1 MIKKYL
7 LAPGPT
13 PVPESGAAGD
23 GAADLPSPH
32 AAVRGA
38 LRRDA
43 AKSLQRLFK
52 THARRP
58 HARLVRHRRDGGRVT
73 NTTSPGDRVLVVNG
87 GKFGE
92 RWGKIAAAY
101 GLTVTELKVE
111 WGTRRRSRPRSRRAL
126 KEHPETQ
133 ARPHAGRARRRRPRC
148 IRSPRSRRSRA
159 RRDTLLVVDGITA
172 VGVLDLPMDALG
184 IDVLLT
190 GSQKALML
198 PPGLAFIALSERA
211 WKAAAAAKTP
221 RFYFDLKRERDN
233 QQKHTTAWTPAI
245 SLIFGLHEA
254 LRLMFAEG
262 LDNVFAR
269 HDRLARATRAGAEA
283 LGSELVAPTA
293 PSPATT
299 GIFLPDGV
307 PGKLVG
313 YLRDKVGITF
323 AGGQDQLKGKICRVA
338 HLGYIGSFDIVTA
351 MAALEMGI
359 AAFGKRVAVRRGR
372 RRGAEGPDGRH
383 ARRRRRPEG
392 EGAMTYR
399 VLATDPLDQQGV
411 DVFTRAIPRSSS
423 T

>member
-13 PVPESGAAGD
+13 PVPESVLLAMAQ
-23 GAADLPSPH
+23 PIFHHRTPQFE
-32 AAVRGA
+32 A
-38 LRRDA
+38 LFA
-43 AKSLQRLFK
+43 ETAKSLQGLFK
-52 THARRP
+52 TTQDVIMLASSGTG
-58 HARLVRHRRDGGRVT
+58 AMEAAVT

-92 RWGKIAAAY
+92 RWGKISANY
-101 GLTVTELKVE
+101 GLVVDELKVE
-111 WGTRRRSRPRSRRAL
+111 WGSAVDPAAIATAL
-126 KEHPETQ
+126 KAHPETKLVLMQ
-133 ARPHAGRARRRRPRC
+133 GSETSTTALHPVAAVAKITRETE
-148 IRSPRSRRSRA
+148 
-159 RRDTLLVVDGITA
+159 TLLVVDGITA

-198 PPGLAFIALSERA
+198 PPGLAFIALSDKA
-211 WKAAAAAKTP
+211 WKAAAASKQP

-283 LGSELVAPTA
+283 LGLKLVAPTA

-299 GIFLPDGV
+299 GIYLPDGV
-307 PGKLVG
+307 PGKIVG

-338 HLGYIGSFDIVTA
+338 HLGYIGTFDIITA
-351 MAALEMGI
+351 MSALEMGI
-359 AAFGKRVAVRRGR
+359 AAFGKPVELGKGVGAAQKILMDGMPAVPK
-372 RRGAEGPDGRH
+372 A
-383 ARRRRRPEG
+383 
-392 EGAMTYR
+392 
-399 VLATDPLDQQGV
+399 
-411 DVFTRAIPRSSS
+411 
-423 T
+423 

>member
-13 PVPESGAAGD
+13 PVPESVLLAMAQ
-23 GAADLPSPH
+23 PIFHHRTPQFE
-32 AAVRGA
+32 A
-38 LRRDA
+38 LFAETAR
-43 AKSLQRLFK
+43 SLQALFK
-52 THARRP
+52 TKQDVIMLASSGTG
-58 HARLVRHRRDGGRVT
+58 AMEAAVT

-92 RWGKIAAAY
+92 RWGKIAATY

-111 WGTRRRSRPRSRRAL
+111 WGTAVDPAAIAKAL
-126 KEHPETQ
+126 QDHPETKLVLMQ
-133 ARPHAGRARRRRPRC
+133 GSETSTTVLHPVAEVAKITRE
-148 IRSPRSRRSRA
+148 S
-159 RRDTLLVVDGITA
+159 DTLLVVDGITA

-198 PPGLAFIALSERA
+198 PPGLAFVALSEKA
-211 WKAAAAAKTP
+211 WKAAAAAKCP

-283 LGSELVAPTA
+283 LGLKLVAPTA

-299 GIFLPDGV
+299 GIYLPEGV

-313 YLRDKVGITF
+313 YLRDKVGLTF

-338 HLGYIGSFDIVTA
+338 HLGYIGTFDIVTA
-351 MAALEMGI
+351 MAGLEMGI
-359 AAFGKRVAVRRGR
+359 AAFGKEIRF
-372 RRGAEGPDGRH
+372 GAGV
-383 ARRRRRPEG
+383 
-392 EGAMTYR
+392 GAAQKILM
-399 VLATDPLDQQGV
+399 AGMP
-411 DVFTRAIPRSSS
+411 AAPAA
-423 T
+423 

>member
-13 PVPESGAAGD
+13 PVPESVLLAMAQ
-23 GAADLPSPH
+23 PIFHHRTPQFE
-32 AAVRGA
+32 A
-38 LRRDA
+38 LFA
-43 AKSLQRLFK
+43 ETAKSLQGLFK
-52 THARRP
+52 TTQDVIMLASSGTG
-58 HARLVRHRRDGGRVT
+58 AMEAAVI
-73 NTTSPGDRVLVVNG
+73 NTTSPGDRVLVVDG

-92 RWGKIAAAY
+92 RWAKISASY
-101 GLTVTELKVE
+101 GLTVDVIKVE
-111 WGTRRRSRPRSRRAL
+111 WGTAVDPAAIAKAL
-126 KEHPETQ
+126 KAHPETKLVLMQ
-133 ARPHAGRARRRRPRC
+133 GSETSTTVLHPVAEVAKITRET
-148 IRSPRSRRSRA
+148 
-159 RRDTLLVVDGITA
+159 DTLLVVDGITA
-172 VGVLDLPMDALG
+172 VGVLDMPMDALG

-198 PPGLAFIALSERA
+198 PPGLAFVALSEKA
-211 WKAAAAAKTP
+211 WKAAAASKQP

-269 HDRLARATRAGAEA
+269 HERLAKATRAGAEA
-283 LGSELVAPTA
+283 LGLKLVAPTA

-299 GIFLPDGV
+299 GIYLPDGV
-307 PGKLVG
+307 PGKIVG

-338 HLGYIGSFDIVTA
+338 HLGYIGSFDIITA

-359 AAFGKRVAVRRGR
+359 AAFGKPVDFGKGV
-372 RRGAEGPDGRH
+372 GAAQKILMDGMP
-383 ARRRRRPEG
+383 AAPT
-392 EGAMTYR
+392 A
-399 VLATDPLDQQGV
+399 
-411 DVFTRAIPRSSS
+411 
-423 T
+423 

>member
-13 PVPESGAAGD
+13 PVPESVLLAMAQPIFHHRTPQFE
-23 GAADLPSPH
+23 ALFADTQ
-32 AAVRGA
+32 
-38 LRRDA
+38 
-43 AKSLQRLFK
+43 KSLQALFK
-52 THARRP
+52 TSQDVLMLASSGTG
-58 HARLVRHRRDGGRVT
+58 AMEAAVI

-92 RWGKIAAAY
+92 RWGKIAASY
-101 GLTVTELKVE
+101 GLVVTELKVE
-111 WGTRRRSRPRSRRAL
+111 WGTAVDPAAIARAL
-126 KEHPETQ
+126 KEHPETRLVLMQ
-133 ARPHAGRARRRRPRC
+133 GSETSTTVLHPVAEVAKITREL
-148 IRSPRSRRSRA
+148 
-159 RRDTLLVVDGITA
+159 DTLLVVDGITA

-184 IDVLLT
+184 IDILLT

-211 WKAAAAAKTP
+211 WKAVANAKVP

-254 LRLMFAEG
+254 LRLMLAEG

-269 HDRLARATRAGAEA
+269 HDRLARATRAGAAA
-283 LGSELVAPTA
+283 LGLKLVAPSA

-299 GIFLPDGV
+299 GIYLPDGV
-307 PGKLVG
+307 PGKIVG

-351 MAALEMGI
+351 LAALEMGI
-359 AAFGKRVAVRRGR
+359 AAFGKPVEFGKGVGAAQKILMDGMPAVP
-372 RRGAEGPDGRH
+372 A
-383 ARRRRRPEG
+383 A
-392 EGAMTYR
+392 
-399 VLATDPLDQQGV
+399 
-411 DVFTRAIPRSSS
+411 
-423 T
+423 

>member
-13 PVPESGAAGD
+13 PVPESVLLAMAQ
-23 GAADLPSPH
+23 PIFHHRTPQFE
-32 AAVRGA
+32 A
-38 LRRDA
+38 LFA
-43 AKSLQRLFK
+43 ETAKSLQGLFK
-52 THARRP
+52 TAQDVLIL
-58 HARLVRHRRDGGRVT
+58 ASSGTGAMEASVV

-101 GLTVTELKVE
+101 GLVVDEIKVE
-111 WGTRRRSRPRSRRAL
+111 WGTAVDPAAIAKVL
-126 KEHPETQ
+126 KAHPDTKLVLMQGSETSTTVLHPVAEV
-133 ARPHAGRARRRRPRC
+133 ARITRETG
-148 IRSPRSRRSRA
+148 
-159 RRDTLLVVDGITA
+159 TLLVVDGITA
-172 VGVLDLPMDALG
+172 VGVLDLPMDELG

-198 PPGLAFIALSERA
+198 PPGLAFVALSEKA
-211 WKAAAAAKTP
+211 WKAVGASKQP
-221 RFYFDLKRERDN
+221 RFYLDLKRERDN

-283 LGSELVAPTA
+283 LGLTLVAPTA

-299 GIFLPDGV
+299 GIYLPAGV

-313 YLRDKVGITF
+313 YLRDQVGITF
-323 AGGQDQLKGKICRVA
+323 AGGQDQLKGRICRVA

-351 MAALEMGI
+351 MAALEMGLAKFGARLQLGKGVG
-359 AAFGKRVAVRRGR
+359 AAQQILL
-372 RRGAEGPDGRH
+372 EGMP
-383 ARRRRRPEG
+383 AAP
-392 EGAMTYR
+392 A
-399 VLATDPLDQQGV
+399 A
-411 DVFTRAIPRSSS
+411 
-423 T
+423 

>member
-13 PVPESGAAGD
+13 PVPESVLLAMAQ
-23 GAADLPSPH
+23 PIFHHRTPQFE
-32 AAVRGA
+32 A
-38 LRRDA
+38 LFA
-43 AKSLQRLFK
+43 ETSQSLQKLFK
-52 THARRP
+52 TTQDVLMLASSGSG
-58 HARLVRHRRDGGRVT
+58 AMEAAVT

-101 GLTVTELKVE
+101 GLAVTEIKVE
-111 WGTRRRSRPRSRRAL
+111 WGSAVDPVAIQRAL
-126 KEHPETQ
+126 KERPETKLVLMQ
-133 ARPHAGRARRRRPRC
+133 GSETSTTALHPVAEVAKITRET
-148 IRSPRSRRSRA
+148 
-159 RRDTLLVVDGITA
+159 DTLLVVDGITA
-172 VGVLDLPMDALG
+172 VGVLDVPMDAWG

-211 WKAAAAAKTP
+211 WKAVGAAKTP

-245 SLIFGLHEA
+245 SLIFGLHES

-262 LDNVFAR
+262 LEEVFAR
-269 HDRLARATRAGAEA
+269 HDRLARATRAGAQA
-283 LGSELVAPTA
+283 LGLKLVAPDA

-323 AGGQDQLKGKICRVA
+323 AGGQDQLKGKICRIA

-351 MAALEMGI
+351 MAALEMGM
-359 AAFGKRVAVRRGR
+359 AAFGKPVELGKGVGAAQKVLMDGMPAVP
-372 RRGAEGPDGRH
+372 A
-383 ARRRRRPEG
+383 A
-392 EGAMTYR
+392 
-399 VLATDPLDQQGV
+399 
-411 DVFTRAIPRSSS
+411 
-423 T
+423 

>member
-13 PVPESGAAGD
+13 PVPESVLLAMAQ
-23 GAADLPSPH
+23 PIFHHRTPQFE
-32 AAVRGA
+32 A
-38 LRRDA
+38 LFA
-43 AKSLQRLFK
+43 ETSQSLQQLFK
-52 THARRP
+52 TTQDVLMLASSGSG
-58 HARLVRHRRDGGRVT
+58 AMEAAVT

-101 GLTVTELKVE
+101 GLAVTEIKVE
-111 WGTRRRSRPRSRRAL
+111 WGSAVDPVAIQRAL
-126 KEHPETQ
+126 KEHPETKLVLMQ
-133 ARPHAGRARRRRPRC
+133 GSETSTTALHPVAEVAKITRET
-148 IRSPRSRRSRA
+148 
-159 RRDTLLVVDGITA
+159 DTLLVVDGITA
-172 VGVLDLPMDALG
+172 VGVLDVPMDAWG

-211 WKAAAAAKTP
+211 WKAVGAAKTP

-245 SLIFGLHEA
+245 SLIFGLHES

-262 LDNVFAR
+262 LDEVFAR
-269 HDRLARATRAGAEA
+269 HDRLARATRAGAQA
-283 LGSELVAPTA
+283 LGLKLVAPSA

-323 AGGQDQLKGKICRVA
+323 AGGQDQLKGKICRIA

-351 MAALEMGI
+351 MAALEMGM
-359 AAFGKRVAVRRGR
+359 AAFGKSVELGKGVGAAQTVLMDGMPAVP
-372 RRGAEGPDGRH
+372 A
-383 ARRRRRPEG
+383 A
-392 EGAMTYR
+392 
-399 VLATDPLDQQGV
+399 
-411 DVFTRAIPRSSS
+411 
-423 T
+423 

>member
-13 PVPESGAAGD
+13 PVPESVLLAMAQPIFHHRTPQFE
-23 GAADLPSPH
+23 ALFADTAS
-32 AAVRGA
+32 
-38 LRRDA
+38 
-43 AKSLQRLFK
+43 SLKKLFK
-52 THARRP
+52 TTQDVLMLASSGSG
-58 HARLVRHRRDGGRVT
+58 AMEAAVT

-101 GLTVTELKVE
+101 GLAVTELKVE
-111 WGTRRRSRPRSRRAL
+111 WGTAVDPAAIAKAL
-126 KEHPETQ
+126 REHPETKLVLVQ
-133 ARPHAGRARRRRPRC
+133 GSETSTTVLHPVAEIAKITRETDA
-148 IRSPRSRRSRA
+148 
-159 RRDTLLVVDGITA
+159 LLVVDGITA

-198 PPGLAFIALSERA
+198 PPGLAFIALSEKA
-211 WKAAAAAKTP
+211 WKAVAGAKCP

-254 LRLMFAEG
+254 LRLMFEEG
-262 LDNVFAR
+262 LNNVFAR

-283 LGSELVAPTA
+283 LGLKLVAPTA

-299 GIFLPDGV
+299 GIYLPDGV
-307 PGKLVG
+307 PGKVVG
-313 YLRDKVGITF
+313 YLRNKVGITF
-323 AGGQDQLKGKICRVA
+323 AGGQDQLKGKICRIA

-351 MAALEMGI
+351 LAALEMGM
-359 AAFGKRVAVRRGR
+359 AAFGREIQFGVGVGAAQKVLMGGMPAVS
-372 RRGAEGPDGRH
+372 A
-383 ARRRRRPEG
+383 A
-392 EGAMTYR
+392 
-399 VLATDPLDQQGV
+399 
-411 DVFTRAIPRSSS
+411 
-423 T
+423 

>member
-13 PVPESGAAGD
+13 PVPESVLLAMAQPIFHHRTPQFE
-23 GAADLPSPH
+23 ALFADT
-32 AAVRGA
+32 
-38 LRRDA
+38 
-43 AKSLQRLFK
+43 AKSLRALFK
-52 THARRP
+52 TGQDVVILASSGTG
-58 HARLVRHRRDGGRVT
+58 AMEAAVT

-92 RWGKIAAAY
+92 RWGKIAVGC
-101 GLTVTELKVE
+101 GLVVTEIKVE
-111 WGTRRRSRPRSRRAL
+111 WGTAVDPAAIAKAL
-126 KEHPETQ
+126 QAHPETKLVLMQ
-133 ARPHAGRARRRRPRC
+133 GSETSTTVLHPVAEVAKITRETDA
-148 IRSPRSRRSRA
+148 
-159 RRDTLLVVDGITA
+159 LLVVDGITA

-198 PPGLAFIALSERA
+198 PPGLAFVALSEKA
-211 WKAAAAAKTP
+211 WKAVAASKQP

-283 LGSELVAPTA
+283 LGLKLVAPTA

-299 GIFLPDGV
+299 GIFLPEGV

-313 YLRDKVGITF
+313 YLRDQVGITF

-351 MAALEMGI
+351 LAALEMGM
-359 AAFGKRVAVRRGR
+359 AAFGRPVELGKGV
-372 RRGAEGPDGRH
+372 GAAQKILMEGMP
-383 ARRRRRPEG
+383 
-392 EGAMTYR
+392 
-399 VLATDPLDQQGV
+399 ATP
-411 DVFTRAIPRSSS
+411 AA
-423 T
+423 

>member
-13 PVPESGAAGD
+13 PVPESVLLAMAQPIFHHRTPQFE
-23 GAADLPSPH
+23 ALFADT
-32 AAVRGA
+32 AT
-38 LRRDA
+38 
-43 AKSLQRLFK
+43 SLKKLFK
-52 THARRP
+52 TTQDVLMLASSGSG
-58 HARLVRHRRDGGRVT
+58 AMEAAVT

-92 RWGKIAAAY
+92 RWGKIAATY
-101 GLTVTELKVE
+101 GLAVTELKVE
-111 WGTRRRSRPRSRRAL
+111 WGTAVDPAAIAKAL
-126 KEHPETQ
+126 KEHPETKLVLVQ
-133 ARPHAGRARRRRPRC
+133 GSETSTTVLHPVAEIAKITRETDA
-148 IRSPRSRRSRA
+148 
-159 RRDTLLVVDGITA
+159 LLVVDGITA

-198 PPGLAFIALSERA
+198 PPGLAFIALSEKA
-211 WKAAAAAKTP
+211 WKGVGAAKCP

-254 LRLMFAEG
+254 LRMMFEEG

-283 LGSELVAPTA
+283 LGLRLVAPTA

-299 GIFLPDGV
+299 GIYLPDGV

-323 AGGQDQLKGKICRVA
+323 AGGQDQLKGKICRIA

-351 MAALEMGI
+351 LAALEMGI
-359 AAFGKRVAVRRGR
+359 AAFGKEIQLGAGVGAAQKVLMGGMPAVP
-372 RRGAEGPDGRH
+372 A
-383 ARRRRRPEG
+383 A
-392 EGAMTYR
+392 
-399 VLATDPLDQQGV
+399 
-411 DVFTRAIPRSSS
+411 
-423 T
+423 

>member
-13 PVPESGAAGD
+13 PVPESVLLAMAQ
-23 GAADLPSPH
+23 PIFHHRTPQFE
-32 AAVRGA
+32 A
-38 LRRDA
+38 LFA
-43 AKSLQRLFK
+43 ETQKSLQALFK
-52 THARRP
+52 TTQDVLILASSGTG
-58 HARLVRHRRDGGRVT
+58 AMEAAVT

-92 RWGKIAAAY
+92 RWGKIATTY

-111 WGTRRRSRPRSRRAL
+111 WGSAVDPAAIARAL
-126 KEHPETQ
+126 KEHPETRLVLMQ
-133 ARPHAGRARRRRPRC
+133 GSETSTTVLHPVAEVAKITRELE
-148 IRSPRSRRSRA
+148 
-159 RRDTLLVVDGITA
+159 TLLVVDGITA

-184 IDVLLT
+184 IDILLT

-198 PPGLAFIALSERA
+198 PPGLAFVALSERA
-211 WKAAAAAKTP
+211 WKVAAAATTP

-254 LRLMFAEG
+254 LRLILAEG

-269 HDRLARATRAGAEA
+269 HDRLARATRAGATA
-283 LGSELVAPTA
+283 LGLKLVAPSA

-299 GIFLPDGV
+299 GIYLPDGV

-323 AGGQDQLKGKICRVA
+323 AGGQDQLKGKICRIA
-338 HLGYIGSFDIVTA
+338 HLGYIGSFDIITA
-351 MAALEMGI
+351 LAALEMGI
-359 AAFGKRVAVRRGR
+359 AAFGKPVEFGKGVGAAQKILMDGMPAVP
-372 RRGAEGPDGRH
+372 A
-383 ARRRRRPEG
+383 A
-392 EGAMTYR
+392 
-399 VLATDPLDQQGV
+399 
-411 DVFTRAIPRSSS
+411 
-423 T
+423 

>member
-13 PVPESGAAGD
+13 PVPESVLLAMAQ
-23 GAADLPSPH
+23 PIFHHRTPQFE
-32 AAVRGA
+32 A
-38 LRRDA
+38 LFA
-43 AKSLQRLFK
+43 ETAKSLQGLFK
-52 THARRP
+52 TTQDVIMLASSGTG
-58 HARLVRHRRDGGRVT
+58 AMEAAVT

-92 RWGKIAAAY
+92 RWGKIAASY
-101 GLTVTELKVE
+101 GLTVDEIKVE
-111 WGTRRRSRPRSRRAL
+111 WGTAVDPAAIATAL
-126 KEHPETQ
+126 KAHPETKLVLMQ
-133 ARPHAGRARRRRPRC
+133 GSETSTTVLHPVAEVAKITRETA
-148 IRSPRSRRSRA
+148 
-159 RRDTLLVVDGITA
+159 TLLVVDGITA

-198 PPGLAFIALSERA
+198 PPGLAFIALSEKA

-283 LGSELVAPTA
+283 LGLKLVAPTA

-299 GIFLPDGV
+299 GIYLPEGV
-307 PGKLVG
+307 PGKIVG

-338 HLGYIGSFDIVTA
+338 HLGYIGTFDIVTA

-359 AAFGKRVAVRRGR
+359 AKFGKPVELGKGV
-372 RRGAEGPDGRH
+372 GAAQKILMDGM
-383 ARRRRRPEG
+383 P
-392 EGAMTYR
+392 
-399 VLATDPLDQQGV
+399 ATP
-411 DVFTRAIPRSSS
+411 AA
-423 T
+423 